1 MNNSQ
6 CAVPPRVLQA
16 ALHKITETL
25 AAELAHPTP
34 TAPDWSEF
42 EWTIARAVAAMHGV
56 SALLSRTLPWP
67 GPAGWR
73 RFVEDQSAHTA
84 KRYERIAELLRR
96 IDRQTQEAGIAVMA
110 LKGAALHAMGLYV
123 AGERPMADIDLLVRP
138 AQTERTAAIL
148 ESLGFQESSVSWKER
163 VFSPKE
169 DHGPADLGEHANNS
183 IKIELHARICEKLP
197 WRITDASELI
207 FPKQPQPGLNPYPS
221 KASLM
226 LHLLLHAAGS
236 MTTRALRLLHLHDL
250 ARLSS
255 VMTELDWQEVLAQ
268 NSRGQRLWWAFPP
281 LKLVSRYYPAAIP
294 VGVLTALA
302 EECPYLLRRIATGR
316 TLYDVSYSYPWVNAF
331 PGIEWSQSLGEMLE
345 YAASRVKPDPGHVA
359 SREYNVKTQA
369 WALQSPWERLSQG
382 RRMVRWVTSRPTRT
396 LTMHAVRAALAQT
409 R

>member
-1 MNNSQ
+1 MNNPP
-6 CAVPPRVLQA
+6 CAVPPRVLQRT
-16 ALHKITETL
+16 LRKITESFAAAL
-25 AAELAHPTP
+25 ANPPPAV
-34 TAPDWSEF
+34 PDWSEF

-56 SALLSRTLPWP
+56 SALLSRTLPWS
-67 GPAGWR
+67 GPEGWR
-73 RFVEDQSAHTA
+73 HFVEEQAVHTA
-84 KRYERIAELLRR
+84 KRYERIADLLRR
-96 IDRQTQEAGIAVMA
+96 IDRQTQVAGIAVVA
-110 LKGAALHAMGLYV
+110 LKGAALHAMGLYL

-183 IKIELHARICEKLP
+183 IKIELHGRICEKLP
-197 WRITDASELI
+197 WRVTDASELI
-207 FPKQPQPGLNPYPS
+207 FPRQPQPGLNPYPS

-236 MTTRALRLLHLHDL
+236 MTTRALRLMHLHDL

-255 VMTELDWQEVLAQ
+255 AMTELDWQEVLAK
-268 NSRGQRLWWAFPP
+268 NSGGQRLWWAFPP

-302 EECPYLLRRIATGR
+302 KECPYLLKRIATGR
-316 TLYDVSYSYPWVNAF
+316 VLYDVSYSYPWVSAF
-331 PGIEWSQSLGEMLE
+331 PGIEWSQSLGEFLE
-345 YAASRVKPDPGHVA
+345 YTASRVKPGAAHVA
-359 SREYNVKTQA
+359 SREHNVKTQA
-369 WALQSPWERLSQG
+369 WALQSSWERLSQG
-382 RRMVRWVTSRPTRT
+382 RRMVRWITSRPTRAV
-396 LTMHAVRAALAQT
+396 TMHAVRAALAQI